1 MIAATAESLRL
12 KDGRVLW
19 IERPASRSDRGVPR
33 PWDGAEDLPAG
44 RRAVVH
50 QVHRVTDIRPNALPA
65 GDPEDNSEWLEKV
78 D

>member
-1 MIAATAESLRL
+1 MDRAVGVKI
-12 KDGRVLW
+12 G
-19 IERPASRSDRGVPR
+19 SRRSP
-33 PWDGAEDLPAG
+33 PWDRAEDLPAG

-50 QVHRVTDIRPNALPA
+50 QVRRVTDIRPNALPA